1 MPLFIHKKNIKN
13 INTQLSLHLPN
24 TKHTEV
30 SFLKPQRQ
38 REKELRERT
47 HPTQHNTIDSF
58 RFFKN
63 PKVRGDV
70 RMEPNEENGGSTS
83 REEQEEALVALIEH
97 RTHEVKN
104 LRHRIAYYKT
114 QVSISLS
121 LSFRLFSFVVS

>member
-1 MPLFIHKKNIKN
+1 
-13 INTQLSLHLPN
+13 
-24 TKHTEV
+24 
-30 SFLKPQRQ
+30 
-38 REKELRERT
+38 
-47 HPTQHNTIDSF
+47 
-58 RFFKN
+58 
-63 PKVRGDV
+63 
-70 RMEPNEENGGSTS
+70 MEPNEENGGSTS